1 MSLPLLHN
9 GLANACTLFSLIIF
23 IYGIVA
29 FFRGSGVSGAYLGVL
44 IVGELLFIAQ
54 LVVGL
59 VLFAEHL
66 SPARGWVHYLYG
78 VVLVI
83 SLPGLYAFVRGRD
96 TRREA
101 LLYALMGLFLAGISL
116 RAVTTAV
123 ERLPGG

>member
-23 IYGIVA
+23 GYGLVL
-29 FFRGSGVSGAYLGVL
+29 FFRGRGVTGAYLGVL
-44 IVGELLFIAQ
+44 IIGELLFIAQ
-54 LVVGL
+54 MAVGIGL
-59 VLFAEHL
+59 SAQAL

-83 SLPGLYAFVRGRD
+83 GLPGLYAFVRGRD

-116 RAVTTAV
+116 RAVTTALNS
-123 ERLPGG
+123 LP